1 MAYFE
6 VNLQFAHTS
15 TPDKIQRDRFPAI
28 EATSPIRAIEE
39 AKEEI
44 SEAYWY
50 VGKPFRWMVS
60 HAARLPVRDDQWVF
74 NDRLYRDGE
83 WVSDGFIALRRE
95 SAYIVPGSVE
105 RQVDIKSIV
114 NSPSKPIEYTGTETA
129 SNGFD
134 YAMYGGS

>member
-1 MAYFE
+1 
-6 VNLQFAHTS
+6 
-15 TPDKIQRDRFPAI
+15 
-28 EATSPIRAIEE
+28 
-39 AKEEI
+39 
-44 SEAYWY
+44 
-50 VGKPFRWMVS
+50 MVS

-134 YAMYGGS
+134 YAMFGGVTMWAKHYRAGIRVGVESWGLMELETGRAFAGYNASGEIVTVTMEVLP